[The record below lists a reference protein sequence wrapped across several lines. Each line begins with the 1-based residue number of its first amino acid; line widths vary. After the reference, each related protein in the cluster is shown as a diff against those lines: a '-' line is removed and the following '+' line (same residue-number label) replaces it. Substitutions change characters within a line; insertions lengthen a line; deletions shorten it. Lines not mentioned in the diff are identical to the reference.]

1 MIDYKNIADNDPG
14 GDLDVAYEAMKKE
27 TVKSYPKKMM
37 TYLDIANLLDLSK
50 SKELQDAVVGIADI
64 PEFVDHE
71 LKSGGLDVNDVKSQ
85 YMLRAIVSEDT
96 ANAIIGLGAVVTLA
110 YPNFKI
116 GHLSNARHMRLEG
129 RR

>member
-27 TVKSYPKKMM
+27 TVKSYPTKMM

-85 YMLRAIVSEDT
+85 YMLLMQLLASQ
-96 ANAIIGLGAVVTLA
+96 VTCQPGQTMMTLREQA
-110 YPNFKI
+110 
-116 GHLSNARHMRLEG
+116 
-129 RR
+129 